1 MKNTTRVFRKT
12 VRKGKPMHH
21 PLLSLDIENDPVT
34 GKFINAAVY
43 GEKNV
48 RSHGKAKAIH
58 IEDFFTS
65 QKKFLKFLEDLR
77 PPGMKEIPTKIILFN
92 ASYDYWF
99 LMKITKDGDLLT
111 NGSNIITGRLR
122 NGIQII
128 DLTNLTRKGSLEDW
142 IGYLKMKDPF
152 TGEPIVK
159 DKLRDADLEDS
170 EDLFN
175 PTNPN
180 YLRAMKT
187 LEARVKS
194 DAKATWI
201 LGNYL
206 ENFFVNEIGI
216 PLKLTIASAA
226 RYLFSL
232 RFFTDYWYR
241 DEKHLWLSEYE
252 RKAYRGGRVE
262 AFKSGVERIFVGYDV
277 NSMYLSIMR
286 DEVFPDPNSAK
297 YIREPKVLP
306 GWKLDADSKDSK
318 DYIPLIL
325 ESASEALY
333 IADVT
338 VIVPEQYIGSLPT
351 LSPNTG
357 KLIFPTGTFRGH
369 FASPELN
376 YAIKECGVKVLEI
389 HSLIKY
395 KAKPYFK
402 EYAEFVWKKRK
413 EYKDKG
419 IKGMDILIKYL
430 GNTLYGGFGQRNKD
444 SFFGKLEDLTLE
456 FIADTK
462 AKPSITEIDD
472 VKYVTVTTT
481 RGEDSEHTFPCEP
494 VFITSFSRVLLL
506 KALRANA
513 DNLIYTDTDSMK
525 LRNVAKETVIGD
537 GLGEWGYE
545 GVEINVSVYKSKMYG
560 CKCKGVPKR
569 AQLEWEDEVRKIY
582 SYEKPN
588 KMKESF
594 RRGLTP
600 AKWNKKIKE
609 VSKIDDKRQW
619 ISEKVSLPPVIDITV
634 PQHHVFKE
642 VSDSTRQRAFSA
654 NNTHVHWLYKEG
666 KRTDLT
672 DEDSTLRRTEK
683 EEDMV
688 NEMKRYCT
696 LI

>member
-1 MKNTTRVFRKT
+1 MKNSARIFRKT
-12 VRKGKPMHH
+12 VRKGKPIHH
-21 PLLSLDIENDPVT
+21 PLLALDIENDPVT

-48 RSHGKAKAIH
+48 RSNGKAKAIH
-58 IEDFFTS
+58 IENFFTS
-65 QKKFLKFLEDLR
+65 QSKFLTFLEDLR
-77 PPGMKEIPTKIILFN
+77 PKGMKEIPTKIILFN

-122 NGIQII
+122 NGIPIM
-128 DLTNLTRKGSLEDW
+128 DLTNLTRQGSLEDW

-152 TGEPIVK
+152 TGETIVK
-159 DKLRDADLEDS
+159 ESL
-170 EDLFN
+170 N
-175 PTNPN
+175 N
-180 YLRAMKT
+180 

-206 ENFFVNEIGI
+206 EDFFVNEIGI

-241 DEKHLWLSEYE
+241 EEKQTWLSEYE

-262 AFKSGVERIFVGYDV
+262 AFKSGVERVFVGYDV

-286 DEVFPDPNSAK
+286 DNIFPDPNSAK

-306 GWKLDADSKDSK
+306 SD
-318 DYIPLIL
+318 
-325 ESASEALY
+325 ELY

-338 VIVPEQYIGSLPT
+338 VSVPEQYIAPLPI
-351 LSPNTG
+351 LSPDSG
-357 KLIFPTGTFRGH
+357 KLIFQTGTFRGH

-376 YAIKECGVKVLEI
+376 YAVKECGVKVLKI

-402 EYAEFVWKKRK
+402 DYAKFIWKKRK

-456 FIADTK
+456 FITDTK
-462 AKPSITEIDD
+462 AKPSVTEIDG
-472 VKYVTVTTT
+472 VKYVTVTVSE
-481 RGEDSEHTFPCEP
+481 GEDSEHTFPCEP
-494 VFITSFSRVLLL
+494 VFITSFARVLLL

-513 DNLIYTDTDSMK
+513 DILLYTDTDSMK
-525 LRNVAKETVIGD
+525 LSNVAKGVVIGD

-545 GVEINVSVYKSKMYG
+545 GAEINVPVYKCKMYG
-560 CKCKGVPKR
+560 NKCKGVPKK
-569 AQLEWEDEVRKIY
+569 AVLEWEDSVRKIY
-582 SYEKPN
+582 SYVRPN

-600 AKWNKKIKE
+600 AKWNKTIKE

-619 ISEKVSLPPVIDITV
+619 ISEKVSLPLVASAL
-634 PQHHVFKE
+634 HHHEF
-642 VSDSTRQRAFSA
+642 
-654 NNTHVHWLYKEG
+654 
-666 KRTDLT
+666 
-672 DEDSTLRRTEK
+672 
-683 EEDMV
+683 
-688 NEMKRYCT
+688 
-696 LI
+696 